1 MPAPLQ
7 KFILPI
13 ALATL
18 FGCLE
23 LHAAEITS
31 EVDDSL
37 RVTNVKSAAVSA
49 APIDI
54 KYNIH
59 ESISSEWTTEFN
71 VIMDNLLTIIPAKK
85 TFLTS

>member
-1 MPAPLQ
+1 MPVTLQ
-7 KFILPI
+7 KFILPL
-13 ALATL
+13 ALVTS
-18 FGCLE
+18 FYCLE

-37 RVTNVKSAAVSA
+37 SITNVKSAAVSA
-49 APIDI
+49 DPIEI

-59 ESISSEWTTEFN
+59 ESLPNEWTTEFN